1 MRRRYYNGRPVINR
15 NPNIRKPM
23 PNERL
28 NNIRRID
35 ARRPITDRPIIDR
48 PIYNQPRAT
57 YRTPVRRVRRKS
69 SSSKGILMLLA
80 LSFLVVGIVML
91 VKGIVDFYAIAF
103 VIMGGIVLITSLVLK
118 GAKKVNKNAKDEEIS
133 PTPVNTQTTPTNVL
147 QTTPAP
153 QTVTINKTEDKV
165 LCKYCNCKYD
175 KSKNKCPYCGA
186 PPSR

>member
-28 NNIRRID
+28 NNMRRID
-35 ARRPITDRPIIDR
+35 ARRPITDR

-57 YRTPVRRVRRKS
+57 YRTPVRRVRSKS

-91 VKGIVDFYAIAF
+91 VKGVVDFYAIAF

-133 PTPVNTQTTPTNVL
+133 STPVNTQNTPTNVL
-147 QTTPAP
+147 QTTPAS